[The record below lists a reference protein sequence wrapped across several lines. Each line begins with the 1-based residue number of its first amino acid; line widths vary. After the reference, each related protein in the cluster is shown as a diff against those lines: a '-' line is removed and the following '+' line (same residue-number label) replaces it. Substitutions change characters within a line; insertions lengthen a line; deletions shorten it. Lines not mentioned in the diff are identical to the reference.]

1 MRKRAAMAMG
11 VTILFLVIIAGG
23 LFLQQQNKD
32 GTTNIKELKT
42 AESTDGTDNLE
53 ETENTDKSG
62 EGKIQAVY
70 TSAVPEQYF
79 RMASQQ
85 GQIIQIEYET
95 HDYTTTSNGI
105 ITKPAYV
112 YLPYGYDEKDGDT
125 RYDIL
130 YLMHGWGMTADNF
143 FNSGMSQIVNMLDNL
158 IEQEEIP
165 PVIVVSATFDTEN
178 QPQDFSR
185 SVNEIAVFHNDFR
198 DDLMPY
204 IESRF
209 HTYAEGTTED
219 DFQNSREHRAFAGFS
234 LGAVTTWY
242 QFVYNLDCIKYFAPM
257 SGDCWIL
264 GTYGG
269 RDRPAETTEYLE
281 DIVRDSGLKN
291 DDFYIYSGIGTND
304 PIWEQVD
311 NQMQEMSLSDIFTSE
326 NLCYAIKQDGRH
338 DMDACEEYLY
348 HALPIFFCQN

>member
-1 MRKRAAMAMG
+1 
-11 VTILFLVIIAGG
+11 
-23 LFLQQQNKD
+23 
-32 GTTNIKELKT
+32 
-42 AESTDGTDNLE
+42 
-53 ETENTDKSG
+53 
-62 EGKIQAVY
+62 
-70 TSAVPEQYF
+70 
-79 RMASQQ
+79 
-85 GQIIQIEYET
+85 
-95 HDYTTTSNGI
+95 
-105 ITKPAYV
+105 
-112 YLPYGYDEKDGDT
+112 
-125 RYDIL
+125 
-130 YLMHGWGMTADNF
+130 MTADNF

-158 IEQEEIP
+158 IEQEEIS

-281 DIVRDSGLKN
+281 DIVRDS
-291 DDFYIYSGIGTND
+291 
-304 PIWEQVD
+304 
-311 NQMQEMSLSDIFTSE
+311 
-326 NLCYAIKQDGRH
+326 YAIKQDGRH

-348 HALPIFFCQN
+348 HALPIFRSGTGQYPAGNTLR